1 LTKQRGK
8 AKNARIMV
16 RNESESLIRKM
27 LLALLDEIPFLR
39 KIPAILKG
47 KGSLVLK
54 LVIIF
59 ALVLAFFIWW
69 HYEHHPQQINI
80 NKNTANTS
88 GNNAPIFQ
96 NSPNSTFNYY
106 GVPQQKNNPKVKASA
121 VPQIPR
127 QFNEPP
133 VHPTEEPPYFNK
145 QQLKGEVVTESN
157 EGLIKDTV
165 NEPNK

>member
-1 LTKQRGK
+1 
-8 AKNARIMV
+8 MV

-88 GNNAPIFQ
+88 GSNAPIFQ

-106 GVPQQKNNPKVKASA
+106 GIPQQKNNPKVRANA

-133 VHPTEEPPYFNK
+133 VSPTQEPLIVGEHH
-145 QQLKGEVVTESN
+145 LKGELVTEPN
-157 EGLIKDTV
+157 KELIKDTV
-165 NEPNK
+165 NEPNRQ